1 MTKKLRI
8 FTTTAALVRERLAGA
23 EEVAYDGLPLDQL
36 EVLPRRGHLV
46 DRGLPATGRSLA
58 KPLLD
63 SPLGIIP
70 EYNNVSG
77 IIAVLN
83 FNYWCKDCGNVPVVI
98 VCDFASLP
106 EHLLVQGQHG
116 A

>member
-1 MTKKLRI
+1 MS
-8 FTTTAALVRERLAGA
+8 ERLAGA

-70 EYNNVSG
+70 VEK
-77 IIAVLN
+77 
-83 FNYWCKDCGNVPVVI
+83 FFD
-98 VCDFASLP
+98 SLTS
-106 EHLLVQGQHG
+106 LVN
-116 A
+116 AEFYL